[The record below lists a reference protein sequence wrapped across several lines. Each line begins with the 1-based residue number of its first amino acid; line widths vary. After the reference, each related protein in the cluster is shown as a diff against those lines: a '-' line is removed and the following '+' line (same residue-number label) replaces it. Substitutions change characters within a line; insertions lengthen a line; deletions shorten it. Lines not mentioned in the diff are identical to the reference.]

1 MVPVITTSV
10 LSGQEDGPENGQ
22 TEDCRASAFEN
33 ASETYCCRGEKPALG
48 HLSRSD
54 SSSGVNRVSSLPSVN
69 SPEPRVGCLGVWA
82 LSKSEQ
88 GIGCSGMGG
97 VLLHCSKKVQ
107 VFIEEAETMV
117 GSPELGNLQ
126 VISGLVFV

>member
-10 LSGQEDGPENGQ
+10 LSGQEDGPENGL
-22 TEDCRASAFEN
+22 TEDCPASAFEN

-48 HLSRSD
+48 HLSRSNR
-54 SSSGVNRVSSLPSVN
+54 SSGVNRVSSLPSVN

-82 LSKSEQ
+82 LSKGEQ

-97 VLLHCSKKVQ
+97 VIAQRQCKYLSKQ
-107 VFIEEAETMV
+107 AETMV